1 MTGSRLRPAD
11 PGQQRTLR
19 QAALDY
25 AAHGWPVVPAA
36 FFDGA
41 RYACV
46 QADCVEDGPH
56 PVWRLWQG
64 RASTDPDVVASWY
77 RLFSF
82 AVALPTGGVFDV
94 VEIPEPAAA
103 RVQSALAGRGTPTP
117 VAVWR
122 ERGVRLFWVRP
133 GLPADERLA
142 KLNARI
148 RGEGGWVPAPPT
160 PTRRGP
166 MQWSLPPEQ
175 VDWAILSHGDFGAA
189 FGELLAPPSASRAR
203 PL

>member
-1 MTGSRLRPAD
+1 MSGSRLRPAD

-19 QAALDY
+19 QAALGY

-36 FFDGA
+36 FFDGT

-82 AVALPTGGVFDV
+82 AVALPTGTVFDV
-94 VEIPEPAAA
+94 VEIPEPTAV
-103 RVQSALAGRGTPTP
+103 RVQGALVEHRTPTP
-117 VAVWR
+117 IAMWR
-122 ERGVRLFWVRP
+122 ERGVRLFWVSTGFP
-133 GLPADERLA
+133 LDDRLTA
-142 KLNARI
+142 VNGRV
-148 RGEGGWVPAPPT
+148 RGEGNWVPAPPT

-166 MQWSLPPEQ
+166 MDWALPPEHA
-175 VDWAILSHGDFGAA
+175 DWGV
-189 FGELLAPPSASRAR
+189 LAHEDMLKALDAVN
-203 PL
+203 

>member
-1 MTGSRLRPAD
+1 MSGSRLRPAD

-19 QAALDY
+19 SAALCY

-36 FFDGA
+36 FFDGT

-82 AVALPTGGVFDV
+82 AVALPTGVVFDV
-94 VEIPEPAAA
+94 VEIPEPAAV
-103 RVQSALAGRGTPTP
+103 RVQDALVRRRTPTP
-117 VAVWR
+117 IAVWR
-122 ERGVRLFWVRP
+122 ERGVRLFWVSP
-133 GLPADERLA
+133 GLSADHRLSA
-142 KLNARI
+142 LSARI

-166 MQWSLPPEQ
+166 VHWSLAPEQ
-175 VDWAILSHGDFGAA
+175 ADWGIVAHADLAA
-189 FGELLAPPSASRAR
+189 ALDAVN
-203 PL
+203 